1 MAGGPISEGAAV
13 AAGDYLV
20 DVAQVPGDPPDAG
33 VSERVENL
41 GLVGRLG
48 LEPRTDG
55 L

>member
-1 MAGGPISEGAAV
+1 VTESDGALSEPFSLPREPTDQRKTGSDQGGN
-13 AAGDYLV
+13 
-20 DVAQVPGDPPDAG
+20 
-33 VSERVENL
+33 NL